1 MAELVETFEG
11 APVIS
16 YTGDWTVTTGGAHAG
31 DRKLDSGVRTSGFS
45 QCNIS
50 IPAGATS
57 VRLWVYL
64 TLLTQFSY
72 FEVSLNGGGEW
83 IEYDSTSGNG
93 VWQQTPALN
102 VTGKTTLTLQL
113 QTSNSP
119 AGDSVYVDDIV
130 FDGGQEPEPP
140 VPTTELVEDF
150 EDTTY
155 VIGFTGAWA
164 RPTSGGGAGPWAP
177 PPHTAGHSITRSV
190 TVTVPPG
197 ATQIKFKYRV
207 SSEPSWDVFEFL
219 VGGAVLLT
227 NSGETGWLQSA
238 LYSVAG
244 QASVVFRFRRD
255 GSDDGGS
262 NCAWVDDV
270 TFLVPVVRPPAVG
283 WGIPIN

>member
-11 APVIS
+11 APVVT
-16 YTGDWTVTTGGAHAG
+16 YTGDWTVTTGSAHAG

-45 QCNIS
+45 QCNIA

-64 TLLTQFSY
+64 TLLTEASY
-72 FEVSLNGGGEW
+72 FEVSLNGGGDW
-83 IEYDSTSGNG
+83 IEYDSASGVG

-119 AGDSVYVDDIV
+119 AGDSAWVDDVV
-130 FDGGQEPEPP
+130 FQLGEEPEPP
-140 VPTTELVEDF
+140 GPTTELVEDF

-164 RPTSGGGAGPWAP
+164 RSNTSAGAGTWSLRSD
-177 PPHTAGHSITRSV
+177 TAGHSITRAV

-227 NSGETGWLQSA
+227 ASGEAAWQESA
-238 LYSVAG
+238 LYDVTG

-270 TFLVPVVRPPAVG
+270 TFLVPVVRPPATG